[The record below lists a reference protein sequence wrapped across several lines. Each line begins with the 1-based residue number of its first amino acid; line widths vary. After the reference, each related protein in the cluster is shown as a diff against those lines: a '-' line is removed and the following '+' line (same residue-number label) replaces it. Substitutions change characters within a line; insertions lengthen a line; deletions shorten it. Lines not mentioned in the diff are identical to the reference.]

1 MKIILLKD
9 VAKIG
14 KKHEIKNIADG
25 YAQNFIIP
33 RGLGIPA
40 TEANV
45 RKIEILKNTSDADRK
60 VQEALLAKNLETIAS
75 LTVIISGKA
84 NDKGHLFA
92 GIHKDEIVEAVKKQ
106 ANVTIHPDFIVLDKP
121 LKEIGN
127 YEVLVEAG
135 GKKANLKLSIEGIK

>member
-60 VQEALLAKNLETIAS
+60 VQEPLLAKNLETIAS

-121 LKEIGN
+121 LKETGN
-127 YEVLVEAG
+127 YEVLIEAG
-135 GKKANLKLSIEGIK
+135 GKKANLKLVIEGVK

>member
-25 YAQNFIIP
+25 HAQNFIIP

-40 TEANV
+40 TDANV
-45 RKIEILKNTSDADRK
+45 KKIETLKKSSDADRQ
-60 VQEALLAKNLETIAS
+60 VQEALLAKDLETIS
-75 LTVIISGKA
+75 NLTITLQGKA
-84 NDKGHLFA
+84 NEKGHLFA
-92 GIHKDEIVEAVKKQ
+92 GIHVNEIVEAVKKQ
-106 ANVTIHPDFIVLDKP
+106 ANITIHGDFLVLDKP
-121 LKEIGN
+121 IKETGN
-127 YEVLVEAG
+127 HIVIVQAG

>member
-9 VAKIG
+9 IAKVG

-25 YAQNFIIP
+25 HAQNFIIP

-45 RKIEILKNTSDADRK
+45 RKIEALKNASDADRQ
-60 VQEALLAKNLETIAS
+60 VQEALLVKNLETISA
-75 LTVIISGKA
+75 LTITISGKA
-84 NDKGHLFA
+84 NEKGHLFA
-92 GIHKDEIVEAVKKQ
+92 GIHTDEIVEAVKKQ
-106 ANVTIHPDFIVLDKP
+106 ANVTIHPDFVLLDKP
-121 LKEIGN
+121 IKETGN
-127 YEVLVEAG
+127 HIVIIQAG

>member
-25 YAQNFIIP
+25 HAQNFIIP

-40 TEANV
+40 TDANV
-45 RKIEILKNTSDADRK
+45 KKIEALKRASDADRQ
-60 VQEALLAKNLETIAS
+60 VQAALLAKDLEAISELTIT
-75 LTVIISGKA
+75 LKGKA

-92 GIHKDEIVEAVKKQ
+92 GIHTDEIVDAVKKQ
-106 ANVTIHPDFIVLDKP
+106 ASITIHRDFLVLDKP
-121 LKEIGN
+121 IKETGN
-127 YEVLVEAG
+127 HIVIVQAG

>member
-127 YEVLVEAG
+127 YEVLVEVG
-135 GKKANLKLSIEGIK
+135 GKKANLKISIEGIK

>member
-121 LKEIGN
+121 LKETGN
-127 YEVLVEAG
+127 YEVLIEAG
-135 GKKANLKLSIEGIK
+135 GKKANLKLVIEGVK

>member
-14 KKHEIKNIADG
+14 KKHGIKNIADG

-135 GKKANLKLSIEGIK
+135 GKKANLKISIEGIK

>member
-25 YAQNFIIP
+25 HAQNFIIP

-40 TEANV
+40 TDANV
-45 RKIEILKNTSDADRK
+45 RKVEALKNASDADRT
-60 VQEALLAKNLETIAS
+60 VQEALLVKNLETISS
-75 LTVIISGKA
+75 LTIEIKGKA
-84 NDKGHLFA
+84 NEKGHLFA
-92 GIHKDEIVEAVKKQ
+92 GVHKDEIVEAVAKQ
-106 ANVTIHPDFIVLDKP
+106 ANVTIHPDFLVLDKP
-121 LKEIGN
+121 IKETGN
-127 YEVLVEAG
+127 HIVVVQAG

>member
-25 YAQNFIIP
+25 HAQNFIIP

-40 TEANV
+40 TDANV
-45 RKIEILKNTSDADRK
+45 RKIESMKSASDADRS
-60 VQEALLAKNLETIAS
+60 VQEALLSKNLEALGEI
-75 LTVIISGKA
+75 TVALSGKA
-84 NDKGHLFA
+84 NEKGHLFA

-106 ANVTIHPDFIVLDKP
+106 ANITVHPEFLVLDKP
-121 LKEIGN
+121 IKETGN
-127 YEVLVEAG
+127 HIVVVQAG